1 MSKFIVTFFLHKK
14 NNLEHYGHNVKKQGF
29 FKTLFRSSKLD
40 IYKCP
45 NFISLFTFGKII
57 EAFEKE
63 KKGVILL
70 HFCKNLI
77 II

>member
-57 EAFEKE
+57 EAFEKK
-63 KKGVILL
+63 KKGLSCYIFV
-70 HFCKNLI
+70 KT
-77 II
+77 

>member
-14 NNLEHYGHNVKKQGF
+14 NNLEHYGQKVKKQVF

-57 EAFEKE
+57 ET
-63 KKGVILL
+63 L
-70 HFCKNLI
+70 KNV
-77 II
+77 

>member
-1 MSKFIVTFFLHKK
+1 MAKFIVTFFLHKK
-14 NNLEHYGHNVKKQGF
+14 NNLEHYGHNVKNPGF

-45 NFISLFTFGKII
+45 NYISLFTFGKII

-63 KKGVILL
+63 KKDLSCYIFV
-70 HFCKNLI
+70 KT
-77 II
+77 